1 MQVRKPG
8 LRVWFRFFIFY
19 QIFRKVVQRM
29 SWQEELRDGIRTA
42 EQLAPV
48 LHWTPEETAKRAEVI
63 RRYPMLIPRYYLSL
77 VDPEDP
83 NDPIGRMC
91 VPSLSEFQEG
101 GSFDTSGEADNTKL
115 EGLQHKYAQTVLLL
129 STNQCAMYCRHCFR
143 KRLVGLSEEELNKRV
158 DEVVSYVQEHRE
170 ITNVLISGG
179 DAFLNPNHI
188 LERYLRELTAID
200 HLDFIRFGSRTPVTL
215 PERIYGDREFLDL
228 FAAYAQKKALWVV
241 TQFNHPRELTDQAR
255 EAVRALIQRGVQIR
269 NQTVLLR
276 GVNDSEETLGD
287 LLSGL
292 TRIGVVPYYIFQCR
306 PVTGVR
312 GEFQVPIGEG
322 IRIVDGAKSR
332 QNGFGKAVRYAMSHP
347 LGKIEI
353 VCQSPEGET
362 LFKFHQSKY
371 PRDSARAFTVKLG
384 PRDAWLDEDLRPM

>member
-1 MQVRKPG
+1 
-8 LRVWFRFFIFY
+8 
-19 QIFRKVVQRM
+19 M
-29 SWQEELRDGIRTA
+29 SWQEELRNGIRTA
-42 EQLAPV
+42 DQLAQA
-48 LHWTPEETAKRAEVI
+48 LGLTPEETARYAEI
-63 RRYPMLIPRYYLSL
+63 IQRFPLLITPYYLSL
-77 VDPEDP
+77 VDKSDP
-83 NDPIGRMC
+83 HDPIGRMC
-91 VPSLSEFQEG
+91 IPSPDEFDPG

-115 EGLQHKYAQTVLLL
+115 EGVQHKYAQTVLLL

-143 KRLVGLSEEELNKRV
+143 KRMVGLTGEELNRRV
-158 DEVVSYVQEHRE
+158 DEAVSYVKEHEE
-170 ITNVLISGG
+170 ITNILISGG
-179 DAFLNPNHI
+179 DAFMNPNHI
-188 LERYLRELTAID
+188 IERYLSELTAIG
-200 HLDFIRFGSRTPVTL
+200 HLDFIRFGSRVPVTL
-215 PERIYGDREFLDL
+215 PERIYGDQEFLDI
-228 FAAYAQKKALWVV
+228 FAKYAQKKAIYLV
-241 TQFNHPRELTDQAR
+241 TQFNHPREITPQAVK
-255 EAVRALIQRGVQIR
+255 AIRAMIERGVQVR

-276 GVNDSEETLGD
+276 GVNDSGETLGK
-287 LLSGL
+287 LLAGL
-292 TRIGVVPYYIFQCR
+292 TRVGVVPYYIFQCR